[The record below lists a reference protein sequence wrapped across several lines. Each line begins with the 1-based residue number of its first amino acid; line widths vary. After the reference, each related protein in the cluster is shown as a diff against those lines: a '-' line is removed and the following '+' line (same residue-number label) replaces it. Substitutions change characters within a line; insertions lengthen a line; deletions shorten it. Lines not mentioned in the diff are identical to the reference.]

1 MNIKNK
7 KKGEMIGAMLI
18 SASVITACGA
28 GNTANA
34 FQNAGT
40 EEIAQLGS
48 ILDQNPVFQEDA
60 EEALYAAGDHIVI
73 TQAEMDWKIRAN
85 KYYGLYCSNELRL
98 NLL

>member
-1 MNIKNK
+1 
-7 KKGEMIGAMLI
+7 MIGAMLI

-48 ILDQNPVFQEDA
+48 ILDQNPVFRRMRKKPYMQQVTI
-60 EEALYAAGDHIVI
+60 LSSHRRKWIG
-73 TQAEMDWKIRAN
+73 R
-85 KYYGLYCSNELRL
+85 
-98 NLL
+98 

>member
-7 KKGEMIGAMLI
+7 KKGAMIGAMLI

-60 EEALYAAGDHIVI
+60 EEAL
-73 TQAEMDWKIRAN
+73 
-85 KYYGLYCSNELRL
+85 
-98 NLL
+98 